1 MPDKSELARVESF
14 SDAVFAIAATLL
26 VLELKMPAF
35 NSNLS
40 TREVWK
46 EIADLWPSYM
56 AFLLSFVTIL
66 IIWVNHH
73 YTLLLINKTS
83 KSFFY
88 SNGFL
93 LFTITFLPFP
103 TALLAQYIA
112 TKDAVVGV
120 VTYSLACMLINLA
133 FIIWWISMRKPIY
146 IIKPEVTK
154 SHIKKITT
162 QLWIGLLIYIIAT
175 LISCWSPTIGIII
188 VITLDALWITLSLRE
203 KNITKEVV
211 L

>member
-133 FIIWWISMRKPIY
+133 FIIWWISMRKPVY

-154 SHIKKITT
+154 SHIKKINT
-162 QLWIGLLIYIIAT
+162 QLWIGLLIYIFAT

-188 VITLDALWITLSLRE
+188 VIALDILWVTMSIRD
-203 KNITKEVV
+203 KNVTKEF
-211 L
+211 

>member
-93 LFTITFLPFP
+93 LLIITFLPFP

-133 FIIWWISMRKPIY
+133 FIIWWISMRKPVY

-154 SHIKKITT
+154 SHIKKINT
-162 QLWIGLLIYIIAT
+162 QLWIGLLIYIFAT

-188 VITLDALWITLSLRE
+188 VIALDILWVTMSIRD
-203 KNITKEVV
+203 KNVTKEF
-211 L
+211 

>member
-1 MPDKSELARVESF
+1 MTDKSELARVESF

-26 VLELKMPAF
+26 VLELKMPAI
-35 NSNLS
+35 NNNLS

-46 EIADLWPSYM
+46 EIANLWPSYM

-66 IIWVNHH
+66 IIWINHH

-93 LFTITFLPFP
+93 LLTITFLPFP
-103 TALLAQYIA
+103 TTLLAQYIS

-120 VTYSLACMLINLA
+120 VTYSMACLLINFA